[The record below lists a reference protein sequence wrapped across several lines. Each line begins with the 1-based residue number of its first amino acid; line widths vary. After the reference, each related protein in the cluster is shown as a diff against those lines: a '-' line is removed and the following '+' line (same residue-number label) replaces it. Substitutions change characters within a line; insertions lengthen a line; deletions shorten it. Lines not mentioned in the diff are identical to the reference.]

1 VIGVQHGNQF
11 DDELMTIQFPLQRG
25 PRLLNPSHAGYLED
39 ILGDSRT
46 PEYPYGTQIAA
57 DEGLSGQKSAN
68 LSGHDLGPL
77 WGIKKGQKL
86 SGLLIWV
93 PNSRIFFLTTQ
104 GIAKITQFLVFYCL
118 VL

>member
-1 VIGVQHGNQF
+1 MGTEEHPNLDAAIR
-11 DDELMTIQFPLQRG
+11 DREC
-25 PRLLNPSHAGYLED
+25 AK
-39 ILGDSRT
+39 RT